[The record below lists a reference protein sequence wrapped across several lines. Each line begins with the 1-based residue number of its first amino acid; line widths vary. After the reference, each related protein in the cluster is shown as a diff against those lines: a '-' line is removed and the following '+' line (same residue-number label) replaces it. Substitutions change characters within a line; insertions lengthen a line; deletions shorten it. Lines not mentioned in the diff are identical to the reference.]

1 MLTGLMSQGE
11 KQNHD
16 IIFPFKSEEAS
27 DPAWSKGGAAASHR
41 SCSWMQM
48 SSKPIIK
55 PNILTYANS
64 IMLTLKPQ
72 ARNTA

>member
-1 MLTGLMSQGE
+1 MSQGE

-27 DPAWSKGGAAASHR
+27 DPARSKGGAAAAAHR

-72 ARNTA
+72 ALNTA